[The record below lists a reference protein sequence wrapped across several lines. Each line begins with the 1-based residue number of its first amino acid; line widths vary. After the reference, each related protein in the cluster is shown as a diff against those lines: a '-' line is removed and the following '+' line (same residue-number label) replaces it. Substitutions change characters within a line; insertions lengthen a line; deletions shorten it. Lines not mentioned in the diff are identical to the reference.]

1 MSANM
6 KGFAGEEL
14 YEEGDDWSDDM
25 DDREVPDY
33 WGEEIEK
40 EFHNAE
46 RKMLKNGFS
55 KPYVAS
61 MIARM
66 KAEKKSEK

>member
-6 KGFAGEEL
+6 KGFAGED

-33 WGEEIEK
+33 WGEEIE
-40 EFHNAE
+40 NAE
-46 RKMLKNGFS
+46 RKMLNNGFS

-66 KAEKKSEK
+66 KAEKKREDV

>member
-33 WGEEIEK
+33 WGEEIE
-40 EFHNAE
+40 NAE
-46 RKMLKNGFS
+46 RKMLDNGFS
-55 KPYVAS
+55 EPYVAS

-66 KAEKKSEK
+66 KAEKKREDV

>member
-33 WGEEIEK
+33 WGEEIE
-40 EFHNAE
+40 NAE
-46 RKMLKNGFS
+46 RKMLENGFS

-66 KAEKKSEK
+66 KADKKREDV

>member
-33 WGEEIEK
+33 WGEEIE
-40 EFHNAE
+40 NAE
-46 RKMLKNGFS
+46 RKMLENGFA
-55 KPYVAS
+55 KPYDAS
-61 MIARM
+61 MRAR
-66 KAEKKSEK
+66 

>member
-33 WGEEIEK
+33 WGEEIE
-40 EFHNAE
+40 NAE
-46 RKMLKNGFS
+46 RKMLENGFS

-66 KAEKKSEK
+66 KAEKKREDV

>member
-33 WGEEIEK
+33 WGEEIE
-40 EFHNAE
+40 NAE
-46 RKMLKNGFS
+46 RKMLDNGFS

-66 KAEKKSEK
+66 KAEKKREDV

>member
-25 DDREVPDY
+25 NDREVPDY
-33 WGEEIEK
+33 WGEEIE
-40 EFHNAE
+40 NAE
-46 RKMLKNGFS
+46 RKMLENGFS

-66 KAEKKSEK
+66 KAEKKREDV

>member
-6 KGFAGEEL
+6 KGFAGEEP

-33 WGEEIEK
+33 WGEEIE
-40 EFHNAE
+40 NAE
-46 RKMLKNGFS
+46 RKMLENGFS

-66 KAEKKSEK
+66 KAEKKREDV

>member
-25 DDREVPDY
+25 ADREVPDY
-33 WGEEIEK
+33 WGEEIE
-40 EFHNAE
+40 NAE
-46 RKMLKNGFS
+46 RKMLDNGFS

-66 KAEKKSEK
+66 KAEKKREDV

>member
-6 KGFAGEEL
+6 IGFAGEEL

-33 WGEEIEK
+33 WGEEIE
-40 EFHNAE
+40 NAE
-46 RKMLKNGFS
+46 RKMLENGFS

-66 KAEKKSEK
+66 KAEKKREDV